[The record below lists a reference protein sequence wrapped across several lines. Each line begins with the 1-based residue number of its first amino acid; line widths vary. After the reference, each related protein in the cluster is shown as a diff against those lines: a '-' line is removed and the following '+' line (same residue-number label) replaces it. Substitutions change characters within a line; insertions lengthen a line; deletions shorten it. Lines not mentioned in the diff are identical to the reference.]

1 VNPKGQMK
9 TLARLALLLLVITLA
24 SAYSQAQ
31 TVIGATPSG
40 PVGTSNV
47 STMLTLAPGGTAT
60 MGFVV
65 TSIPAGQQYGLYL
78 IRAVGPS
85 LTKFGIA
92 NPAPQPG
99 FTVFNAQG
107 QPVIGTTPPPQP
119 GQPISIFLPG
129 INALDW
135 NAIFESVGAFS
146 LVNGAQDVYNI
157 LRVTPGS
164 YTVQVIDYSGKG
176 GQVLIEAYA
185 SPTLFISGED

>member
-1 VNPKGQMK
+1 MSYWILMVTVTRMK
-9 TLARLALLLLVITLA
+9 ALARLAFLLLVIPLA

-31 TVIGATPSG
+31 TVIPATPSG
-40 PVGTSNV
+40 PVSTSNV

-85 LTKFGIA
+85 LSKFGIA

-107 QPVIGTTPPPQP
+107 KPVIGTTPPQP
-119 GQPISIFLPG
+119 GQPISVFPVTIL
-129 INALDW
+129 LDW
-135 NAIFESVGAFS
+135 GSVFESVGAFS
-146 LVNGAQDVYNI
+146 LING
-157 LRVTPGS
+157 L
-164 YTVQVIDYSGKG
+164 
-176 GQVLIEAYA
+176 
-185 SPTLFISGED
+185 